1 MINGGQ
7 PSEIFEQALR
17 DIADQIGPVQAPH
30 TGDVWATRIKDS
42 LYLSM
47 EKSTQSSRRS
57 QAYPMIEY
65 GPLTARHLVKF
76 SGALMLT
83 QTTIV
88 YANIF

>member
-1 MINGGQ
+1 
-7 PSEIFEQALR
+7 
-17 DIADQIGPVQAPH
+17 
-30 TGDVWATRIKDS
+30 
-42 LYLSM
+42 
-47 EKSTQSSRRS
+47 
-57 QAYPMIEY
+57 MIEY